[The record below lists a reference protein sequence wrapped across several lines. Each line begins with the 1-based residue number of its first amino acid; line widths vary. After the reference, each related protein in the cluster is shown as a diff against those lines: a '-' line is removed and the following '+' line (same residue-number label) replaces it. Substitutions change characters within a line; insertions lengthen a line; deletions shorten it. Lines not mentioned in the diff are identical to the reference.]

1 MLRSIEI
8 NIIVYDPSD
17 KSTIYAGTRGCGII
31 KSTDGGESW
40 SVLNKDMTK
49 YGIKTLSIDPENPAT
64 LYVGTYGIGNGGV
77 FKSTDGGES
86 WKATELVRDNISAIA
101 IDSIYPNIIYAS
113 DEWRIFKSEDA
124 GESWFEINN
133 GFESYGISSLAVD
146 PVSTETV
153 YAGGADF
160 FVGYRD
166 GEKNESK
173 KGHILKSTDGGENW
187 SVIGEG
193 LICNGVNTIIIDP
206 METNTLYAGT
216 HNAGVFKSANG
227 GENWSK
233 INKNLTNPMV
243 FALAVDSSN
252 NRIFA
257 GTAGSGVF
265 RYDNSLPST
274 KRKDTEAAAFGPD
287 NDK

>member
-31 KSTDGGESW
+31 KSTD
-40 SVLNKDMTK
+40 
-49 YGIKTLSIDPENPAT
+49 
-64 LYVGTYGIGNGGV
+64 
-77 FKSTDGGES
+77 
-86 WKATELVRDNISAIA
+86 
-101 IDSIYPNIIYAS
+101 
-113 DEWRIFKSEDA
+113 
-124 GESWFEINN
+124 
-133 GFESYGISSLAVD
+133 
-146 PVSTETV
+146 
-153 YAGGADF
+153 
-160 FVGYRD
+160 
-166 GEKNESK
+166 
-173 KGHILKSTDGGENW
+173 
-187 SVIGEG
+187 
-193 LICNGVNTIIIDP
+193 
-206 METNTLYAGT
+206 
-216 HNAGVFKSANG
+216 G

>member
-1 MLRSIEI
+1 M
-8 NIIVYDPSD
+8 
-17 KSTIYAGTRGCGII
+17 
-31 KSTDGGESW
+31 
-40 SVLNKDMTK
+40 
-49 YGIKTLSIDPENPAT
+49 
-64 LYVGTYGIGNGGV
+64 
-77 FKSTDGGES
+77 
-86 WKATELVRDNISAIA
+86 
-101 IDSIYPNIIYAS
+101 
-113 DEWRIFKSEDA
+113 
-124 GESWFEINN
+124 
-133 GFESYGISSLAVD
+133 
-146 PVSTETV
+146 
-153 YAGGADF
+153 
-160 FVGYRD
+160 
-166 GEKNESK
+166 
-173 KGHILKSTDGGENW
+173 KSTDGGENW

-193 LICNGVNTIIIDP
+193 LICNGVKTIIIDP
-206 METNTLYAGT
+206 LETNTLYAGT